1 MIIQFPTDK
10 RENRSRRSENASS
23 APSSPAGISP
33 KAAVAVAL
41 RGLAPDHQTAIV
53 ETYFRG
59 RSVREAAAVLGISP
73 ELLKTRIYDA
83 MCALNRALS
92 QMGVAQ
98 AA

>member
-10 RENRSRRSENASS
+10 SGKRSRRSENASS
-23 APSSPAGISP
+23 APPSPGTVSQR
-33 KAAVAVAL
+33 AAVAVAL
-41 RGLAPDHQTAIV
+41 RGLAPDQQTAIV

-59 RSVREAAAVLGISP
+59 RSVREAAGVIGVSP

-92 QMGVAQ
+92 QMGVAR